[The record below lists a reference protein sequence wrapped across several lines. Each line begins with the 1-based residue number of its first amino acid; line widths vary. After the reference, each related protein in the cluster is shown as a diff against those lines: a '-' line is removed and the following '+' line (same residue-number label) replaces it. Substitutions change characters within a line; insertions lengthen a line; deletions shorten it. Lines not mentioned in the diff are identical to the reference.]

1 MLAVDENIKE
11 KFQELVD
18 SITYELDEA
27 PELQELVDSIAYD
40 LDDAQELQAPEEVG
54 MSIDAWKKTV
64 IDTIPSGCS
73 VKFKMDVEE
82 MLENFKSI
90 Y

>member
-1 MLAVDENIKE
+1 MIAVDENIKE
-11 KFQELVD
+11 KFN
-18 SITYELDEA
+18 
-27 PELQELVDSIAYD
+27 ELQELVDSIAYD
-40 LDDAQELQAPEEVG
+40 LDDVPEL
-54 MSIDAWKKTV
+54 MSINVWKKTV
-64 IDTIPSGCS
+64 IDTIPHGCS

>member
-1 MLAVDENIKE
+1 MIAVDENIKE
-11 KFQELVD
+11 KFNV
-18 SITYELDEA
+18 
-27 PELQELVDSIAYD
+27 LQELVDSIAYD
-40 LDDAQELQAPEEVG
+40 LDDVPDLT
-54 MSIDAWKKTV
+54 SINVWKKTV
-64 IDTIPSGCS
+64 IDTIPLGCS

>member
-1 MLAVDENIKE
+1 MTVVNENIKE
-11 KFQELVD
+11 KFN
-18 SITYELDEA
+18 
-27 PELQELVDSIAYD
+27 ELQELVDSIAYD
-40 LDDAQELQAPEEVG
+40 LDNAPELT
-54 MSIDAWKKTV
+54 SINVWKKTV
-64 IDTIPSGCS
+64 IDTIPHGCS

>member
-1 MLAVDENIKE
+1 MTVVNENIKE
-11 KFQELVD
+11 KFN
-18 SITYELDEA
+18 
-27 PELQELVDSIAYD
+27 ELQELVDGIAYE
-40 LDDAQELQAPEEVG
+40 LDDVPELT
-54 MSIDAWKKTV
+54 SIDVWKKTV
-64 IDTIPSGCS
+64 IDNIPLGCS

>member
-1 MLAVDENIKE
+1 MTVVNENIKE
-11 KFQELVD
+11 KFN
-18 SITYELDEA
+18 
-27 PELQELVDSIAYD
+27 ELQELVDGIAYE
-40 LDDAQELQAPEEVG
+40 LDDAPELHDPEEFDAT
-54 MSIDAWKKTV
+54 INAWKKTV
-64 IDTIPSGCS
+64 IDTIPLGCS

>member
-1 MLAVDENIKE
+1 MTEVNENIKE
-11 KFQELVD
+11 KFN
-18 SITYELDEA
+18 
-27 PELQELVDSIAYD
+27 ELQELVDSIAYE
-40 LDDAQELQAPEEVG
+40 LDNAPELT
-54 MSIDAWKKTV
+54 SINVWKKTV
-64 IDTIPSGCS
+64 IDTIPHGCS

>member
-1 MLAVDENIKE
+1 MTVVNENIKE
-11 KFQELVD
+11 KFN
-18 SITYELDEA
+18 
-27 PELQELVDSIAYD
+27 ELQELVDGIAYE
-40 LDDAQELQAPEEVG
+40 LDDAPELT
-54 MSIDAWKKTV
+54 SIDVWKKTV
-64 IDTIPSGCS
+64 IDNIPLGCS

>member
-1 MLAVDENIKE
+1 MIAVDENIKE
-11 KFQELVD
+11 KFNV
-18 SITYELDEA
+18 
-27 PELQELVDSIAYD
+27 LQELVDSIAYD
-40 LDDAQELQAPEEVG
+40 LDDVPELT
-54 MSIDAWKKTV
+54 SINVWKKTV
-64 IDTIPSGCS
+64 IDTIPLGCS